1 MINSGFTG
9 KNKKL
14 LFLLNLCFMLFPL
27 ISAGQ
32 CDNDIFLD
40 KCATN
45 LGSFNYIKSFSLN
58 ARPKKK
64 ASSEFSYVFS
74 KGSSY
79 MLIVCNENSDG
90 GEMRINLYDREHN
103 LIAST
108 YDEKTNKRFPNLIYS
123 CSATGVYYIKAS
135 IEGTKKGCG
144 MFILGFNKD

>member
-1 MINSGFTG
+1 ME

-14 LFLLNLCFMLFPL
+14 LILLLICTTLFPL
-27 ISAGQ
+27 ISDAQ
-32 CDNDIFLD
+32 CDTDIFLD

-45 LGSFNYIKSFSLN
+45 LGSFNYIKSFSLT

-64 ASSEFSYVFS
+64 ANSEFSYVFS

-90 GEMRINLYDREHN
+90 GEMLINLYDREHN
-103 LIAST
+103 LIGST
-108 YDEKTNKRFPNLIYS
+108 YDEKTKKHFPDMIYS

-135 IEGTKKGCG
+135 YEGAKKGCG

>member
-1 MINSGFTG
+1 MG

-14 LFLLNLCFMLFPL
+14 LLLLLLCTILFPL
-27 ISAGQ
+27 ISDGQ
-32 CDNDIFLD
+32 CDTDIFLD

-64 ASSEFSYVFS
+64 AYSEFSYVFS

-90 GEMRINLYDREHN
+90 GEMLINLFDREHK

-108 YDEKTNKRFPNLIYS
+108 YDEKTKKHFPDLIYS

-135 IEGTKKGCG
+135 YEGTKKGCG

>member
-1 MINSGFTG
+1 MWE
-9 KNKKL
+9 NKKL
-14 LFLLNLCFMLFPL
+14 LLLLLVCVTLFPL

-32 CDNDIFLD
+32 CDSDAFLD

-58 ARPKKK
+58 TRPKKK
-64 ASSEFSYVFS
+64 AYSEFSYVFS

-79 MLIVCNENSDG
+79 MLIVCNENSDE
-90 GEMRINLYDREHN
+90 GEMLINLYDREHK
-103 LIAST
+103 LIACT
-108 YDEKTNKRFPNLIYS
+108 YYEKTKKHFPNLVYS

-135 IEGTKKGCG
+135 IEGTKKCCG